1 MSQNK
6 RSRAFRSTVAVV
18 LVSMVLSANPV
29 AFADGPSQDDIN
41 KSKQKEASTSA
52 SIASLE
58 ARLATL
64 KANTENATM
73 KAQIATEDYLQSLD
87 ALNKAKAATAA
98 ARAKATAAT
107 KQTHQARKSLSDV
120 VVQTYQDGGNPFD
133 IVSPYLTGRSLG
145 DIASQKAAL
154 DRAGENTDAKLQKV
168 QALQSVATTMEG
180 IAAQKESAQRTA
192 TQKTEATKNAAQ
204 AAANAAQA
212 AQSQATSQRAN
223 LISQLAAQR
232 NTTVALETQ
241 RQEQLEQAEQNRKNE
256 EARKQAQQAAAQ
268 AKAKEEQ
275 EKQNEA
281 KAKETASPTPSQP
294 DPQPSQTA
302 APNPQPSQSAAPDP
316 QPSQTTTPEPAPSPS
331 ETSQPAPAPAP
342 EPEPAPAP
350 TPEPDPEPEPD
361 PTPAPS
367 GGADVAIAKAY
378 TFIGVDYVWGG
389 ESYSGVD
396 CSGLA
401 MLSWAAAGVSLTHSS
416 RAQYWEGTHVSLDSV
431 QPGDLIF
438 WSSDGSAGSIYH
450 VAIYLGND
458 QMIEAPTFGVPVRV
472 TGVRYSGIMPYAV
485 RL

>member
-18 LVSMVLSANPV
+18 LASMVLSANPV

-107 KQTHQARKSLSDV
+107 KQTHQARKTLSDV

-281 KAKETASPTPSQP
+281 KAKETASPTPGQP

-302 APNPQPSQSAAPDP
+302 APEPA
-316 QPSQTTTPEPAPSPS
+316 PSQTTTPEPAPSPS

>member
-18 LVSMVLSANPV
+18 LASMVLSANPV

-212 AQSQATSQRAN
+212 AQSEATSQRAN

-281 KAKETASPTPSQP
+281 KAKETASPTPAQP
-294 DPQPSQTA
+294 EPSQTA
-302 APNPQPSQSAAPDP
+302 APEP
-316 QPSQTTTPEPAPSPS
+316 QPSQTTAPEPAPSPS
-331 ETSQPAPAPAP
+331 ETSQPAPAP

-416 RAQYWEGTHVSLDSV
+416 RAQYWEGTHVSLDSA

>member
-1 MSQNK
+1 VSQNK

-18 LVSMVLSANPV
+18 LASMVLSANPV

-107 KQTHQARKSLSDV
+107 KQTHQARKTLSDV

-302 APNPQPSQSAAPDP
+302 TPEPA
-316 QPSQTTTPEPAPSPS
+316 PSQTTTPEPAPSPS

-396 CSGLA
+396 CSGLS

>member
-18 LVSMVLSANPV
+18 LASMVLSANPV

-281 KAKETASPTPSQP
+281 TAKETASPTPAQP
-294 DPQPSQTA
+294 NPQPSQTA
-302 APNPQPSQSAAPDP
+302 APEP
-316 QPSQTTTPEPAPSPS
+316 QPSQTTAPEPAPSPS

-416 RAQYWEGTHVSLDSV
+416 RAQYWEGTHVSLDSA

>member
-18 LVSMVLSANPV
+18 LASMVLSANPV

-302 APNPQPSQSAAPDP
+302 TPEPA
-316 QPSQTTTPEPAPSPS
+316 PSQTTTPEPAPSPS

-342 EPEPAPAP
+342 EPSPSPTP

>member
-6 RSRAFRSTVAVV
+6 RSCAFRSTVAVV
-18 LVSMVLSANPV
+18 LASMVLSANPV

-107 KQTHQARKSLSDV
+107 KQTHQARKTLSDV

-302 APNPQPSQSAAPDP
+302 APEPA
-316 QPSQTTTPEPAPSPS
+316 PSQTTTPEPAPSPS

>member
-18 LVSMVLSANPV
+18 LASMVLSANPV

-192 TQKTEATKNAAQ
+192 TQKTEATKNVAQ

-302 APNPQPSQSAAPDP
+302 APSPQPSQSAAPDP

-331 ETSQPAPAPAP
+331 ETSQPAP
-342 EPEPAPAP
+342 EPEPAPSPTP

-416 RAQYWEGTHVSLDSV
+416 RAQYWEGTHVSLDSA

>member
-18 LVSMVLSANPV
+18 LASMVLSANPV

-302 APNPQPSQSAAPDP
+302 APEPA
-316 QPSQTTTPEPAPSPS
+316 PSQTTTPEPAPSPS

-396 CSGLA
+396 CSGLS

>member
-18 LVSMVLSANPV
+18 LASMVLSANPV
-29 AFADGPSQDDIN
+29 VFADGPSQDDIN

-302 APNPQPSQSAAPDP
+302 APEPA
-316 QPSQTTTPEPAPSPS
+316 PSQTTTPEPAPSPS

>member
-6 RSRAFRSTVAVV
+6 RSCAFRSTVAVV
-18 LVSMVLSANPV
+18 LASMVLSANPV

-107 KQTHQARKSLSDV
+107 KQTHQARKTLSDV

-180 IAAQKESAQRTA
+180 IAAQKESAQRAA

-212 AQSQATSQRAN
+212 AQSQATTQRAN

-281 KAKETASPTPSQP
+281 KAKETASPTPAQP

-302 APNPQPSQSAAPDP
+302 APEPA
-316 QPSQTTTPEPAPSPS
+316 PSQTTTPEPAPSPS
-331 ETSQPAPAPAP
+331 ETSQPAPAP
-342 EPEPAPAP
+342 EPAPSPTP

>member
-18 LVSMVLSANPV
+18 LASMVLSANPV

-281 KAKETASPTPSQP
+281 KAKETASPTPAQP
-294 DPQPSQTA
+294 NPQPSQTA
-302 APNPQPSQSAAPDP
+302 APEPA
-316 QPSQTTTPEPAPSPS
+316 PSQTTTPEPAPSPS

>member
-18 LVSMVLSANPV
+18 LASMVLSANPV

-204 AAANAAQA
+204 AAANSAQA

-302 APNPQPSQSAAPDP
+302 TPEPA
-316 QPSQTTTPEPAPSPS
+316 PSQTTTPEPAPSPS
-331 ETSQPAPAPAP
+331 ETSQPAP
-342 EPEPAPAP
+342 EPEPAPSPTP

>member
-6 RSRAFRSTVAVV
+6 RSCAFRSTVAVV
-18 LVSMVLSANPV
+18 LASMVLSANPV

-180 IAAQKESAQRTA
+180 IAAQKESAQRAA

-204 AAANAAQA
+204 AAANAARA
-212 AQSQATSQRAN
+212 AQSEATSQRAN

-294 DPQPSQTA
+294 EPSQTA
-302 APNPQPSQSAAPDP
+302 
-316 QPSQTTTPEPAPSPS
+316 TPEPAPSPS
-331 ETSQPAPAPAP
+331 ETSQPAPAP
-342 EPEPAPAP
+342 EPEPAPSPTP

-396 CSGLA
+396 CSGLS

-416 RAQYWEGTHVSLDSV
+416 RAQYWEGTHVSLDSA

>member
-18 LVSMVLSANPV
+18 LASMVLSANPV

-302 APNPQPSQSAAPDP
+302 TPEPA
-316 QPSQTTTPEPAPSPS
+316 PSQTTTPEPAPSPS

-401 MLSWAAAGVSLTHSS
+401 MLSWAAAGVGLTHSS
-416 RAQYWEGTHVSLDSV
+416 RAQYWEGTHVSLDSA

>member
-18 LVSMVLSANPV
+18 LASMVLSANPV

-204 AAANAAQA
+204 AAANAARA
-212 AQSQATSQRAN
+212 AQSEATSQRAN

-302 APNPQPSQSAAPDP
+302 
-316 QPSQTTTPEPAPSPS
+316 
-331 ETSQPAPAPAP
+331 
-342 EPEPAPAP
+342 

>member
-18 LVSMVLSANPV
+18 LASMMLSANPV

-281 KAKETASPTPSQP
+281 KAKETASPTPSP
-294 DPQPSQTA
+294 PHPQPSQT
-302 APNPQPSQSAAPDP
+302 AAPDP

>member
-18 LVSMVLSANPV
+18 LASMVLSANPV

-281 KAKETASPTPSQP
+281 KAKETASPTPAQP
-294 DPQPSQTA
+294 EPSQTA
-302 APNPQPSQSAAPDP
+302 APEP
-316 QPSQTTTPEPAPSPS
+316 QPSQTTAPEPAPSPS
-331 ETSQPAPAPAP
+331 ETSQPAPAP

-416 RAQYWEGTHVSLDSV
+416 RAQYWEGTHVSLDSA

>member
-18 LVSMVLSANPV
+18 LASMVLSANPV

-281 KAKETASPTPSQP
+281 KAKETASPTPAQP
-294 DPQPSQTA
+294 EPSQTA
-302 APNPQPSQSAAPDP
+302 TPAPA
-316 QPSQTTTPEPAPSPS
+316 PSQTTTPEPAPSPS
-331 ETSQPAPAPAP
+331 ETSQPAPAP

-416 RAQYWEGTHVSLDSV
+416 RAQYWEGTHVSLDSA

>member
-18 LVSMVLSANPV
+18 LASMVLSANPV

-281 KAKETASPTPSQP
+281 KAKETASPTPAQP

-302 APNPQPSQSAAPDP
+302 APEP
-316 QPSQTTTPEPAPSPS
+316 QPSQTTAPEPAPSPS

-361 PTPAPS
+361 PTPVPS

>member
-1 MSQNK
+1 
-6 RSRAFRSTVAVV
+6 
-18 LVSMVLSANPV
+18 MVLSANPV

-302 APNPQPSQSAAPDP
+302 APEPA
-316 QPSQTTTPEPAPSPS
+316 PSQTTTPEPAPSPS

-416 RAQYWEGTHVSLDSV
+416 RAQYWEGTHVSLDSA

-458 QMIEAPTFGVPVRV
+458 QMIEAATFGVPVRV

>member
-18 LVSMVLSANPV
+18 LASMVLSANPV

-204 AAANAAQA
+204 AAANAARA
-212 AQSQATSQRAN
+212 AQSEATSQRAN

-302 APNPQPSQSAAPDP
+302 APEPA
-316 QPSQTTTPEPAPSPS
+316 PSQTTTPEPAPSPS
-331 ETSQPAPAPAP
+331 ETSQPAPAPEP

-350 TPEPDPEPEPD
+350 TPEPEPEPD

>member
-18 LVSMVLSANPV
+18 LASMVLSANPV

-294 DPQPSQTA
+294 DPQPSHP
-302 APNPQPSQSAAPDP
+302 APPEPAPST
-316 QPSQTTTPEPAPSPS
+316 TTTPEPAPSPS

>member
-18 LVSMVLSANPV
+18 LASMVLSANPV

-98 ARAKATAAT
+98 ARAKATAAA

-302 APNPQPSQSAAPDP
+302 TPEPA
-316 QPSQTTTPEPAPSPS
+316 PSQTTTPEPAPSPS

>member
-18 LVSMVLSANPV
+18 LASMVLSANPV

-302 APNPQPSQSAAPDP
+302 TPEPA
-316 QPSQTTTPEPAPSPS
+316 PSQTPTPEPAPSPS
-331 ETSQPAPAPAP
+331 ETSQPAPAPEP

>member
-302 APNPQPSQSAAPDP
+302 TPEPA
-316 QPSQTTTPEPAPSPS
+316 PSQTTTPEPAPSPS
-331 ETSQPAPAPAP
+331 ETSQPAP
-342 EPEPAPAP
+342 EPEPAPSPTP

>member
-18 LVSMVLSANPV
+18 LASMVLSANPV

-302 APNPQPSQSAAPDP
+302 APEPA
-316 QPSQTTTPEPAPSPS
+316 PSQTTTPEPAPSPS

-389 ESYSGVD
+389 ESYSGLD

>member
-18 LVSMVLSANPV
+18 LASMVLSANPV

-302 APNPQPSQSAAPDP
+302 TPEPAPSQS
-316 QPSQTTTPEPAPSPS
+316 TTPEPAPSPS

-389 ESYSGVD
+389 DSYSGVD

>member
-6 RSRAFRSTVAVV
+6 RSRAFCSTVAVV
-18 LVSMVLSANPV
+18 LASMVLSANPV

-302 APNPQPSQSAAPDP
+302 TPEPAPSQS
-316 QPSQTTTPEPAPSPS
+316 TTPEPAPSPS
-331 ETSQPAPAPAP
+331 ETSQPAP
-342 EPEPAPAP
+342 EPEPAPSPTP

>member
-18 LVSMVLSANPV
+18 LASMVLSANPV

-133 IVSPYLTGRSLG
+133 LVSPYLTGRSLG

-302 APNPQPSQSAAPDP
+302 APEPA
-316 QPSQTTTPEPAPSPS
+316 PSQTTTPEPAPSPS

>member
-18 LVSMVLSANPV
+18 LASMVLSANPV

-180 IAAQKESAQRTA
+180 IAAQKESAQRAA

-212 AQSQATSQRAN
+212 AQSQATSQHAN

-281 KAKETASPTPSQP
+281 KAKETASPTPGQP
-294 DPQPSQTA
+294 DPQPSQT
-302 APNPQPSQSAAPDP
+302 AAPDP

>member
-1 MSQNK
+1 VSQNK

-18 LVSMVLSANPV
+18 LASMVLSANPV

-180 IAAQKESAQRTA
+180 IAAQKESAQRAA

-294 DPQPSQTA
+294 DPQPSQTTV
-302 APNPQPSQSAAPDP
+302 PNPA
-316 QPSQTTTPEPAPSPS
+316 PSQTTTPEPAPSPS

-472 TGVRYSGIMPYAV
+472 TGVRYSGITP
-485 RL
+485 

>member
-18 LVSMVLSANPV
+18 LASMVLSANPV

-302 APNPQPSQSAAPDP
+302 TPEPA
-316 QPSQTTTPEPAPSPS
+316 PSQTTTPEPAPSPS

>member
-18 LVSMVLSANPV
+18 LASMVLSANPV

-294 DPQPSQTA
+294 DPQSSQTA
-302 APNPQPSQSAAPDP
+302 TPEPAPSQS
-316 QPSQTTTPEPAPSPS
+316 TTPEPAPSPS

-416 RAQYWEGTHVSLDSV
+416 RAQYWEGTHVSLDSA

>member
-18 LVSMVLSANPV
+18 LASMVLSANPV

-204 AAANAAQA
+204 AAANAARA

-281 KAKETASPTPSQP
+281 KAKETASPTPGQP

-302 APNPQPSQSAAPDP
+302 APEPA
-316 QPSQTTTPEPAPSPS
+316 PSQTTTPEPAPSPS
-331 ETSQPAPAPAP
+331 ETSQPAP
-342 EPEPAPAP
+342 EPEPAPSPTP

>member
-18 LVSMVLSANPV
+18 LASMMLSANPV

-302 APNPQPSQSAAPDP
+302 APDP

>member
-18 LVSMVLSANPV
+18 LASMVLSANPV

-302 APNPQPSQSAAPDP
+302 APEPA
-316 QPSQTTTPEPAPSPS
+316 PSQTTTPEPAPSPS

-342 EPEPAPAP
+342 EPAPSPTP

-416 RAQYWEGTHVSLDSV
+416 RAQYWEGTHVSLDSA

>member
-18 LVSMVLSANPV
+18 LASMVLSANPV

-212 AQSQATSQRAN
+212 AQSEATSQRAN

-281 KAKETASPTPSQP
+281 KAKETASPTPAQP
-294 DPQPSQTA
+294 EPSQTA
-302 APNPQPSQSAAPDP
+302 APEP
-316 QPSQTTTPEPAPSPS
+316 QPSQTTAPEPAPSPS
-331 ETSQPAPAPAP
+331 ETSQPAPAP
-342 EPEPAPAP
+342 EPEPAPSP
-350 TPEPDPEPEPD
+350 TPTPDPDPEPEPD

>member
-18 LVSMVLSANPV
+18 LASMVLSANPV

-107 KQTHQARKSLSDV
+107 KQTHQARKTLSDV

-302 APNPQPSQSAAPDP
+302 TPEPA
-316 QPSQTTTPEPAPSPS
+316 PSQTTTPEPAPSPS

-342 EPEPAPAP
+342 EPSPSPTP

>member
-18 LVSMVLSANPV
+18 LASMVLSANPV

-180 IAAQKESAQRTA
+180 IAAQKESAQRAA

-204 AAANAAQA
+204 AAANAARA
-212 AQSQATSQRAN
+212 AQSQATTQRAN

-302 APNPQPSQSAAPDP
+302 TPEPA
-316 QPSQTTTPEPAPSPS
+316 PSQTTTPEPAPSPS
-331 ETSQPAPAPAP
+331 ETNQPAPAPAP
-342 EPEPAPAP
+342 EPSPSPTP

>member
-18 LVSMVLSANPV
+18 LASVVLSANPV

-302 APNPQPSQSAAPDP
+302 APDP

-342 EPEPAPAP
+342 EPSPSPTP